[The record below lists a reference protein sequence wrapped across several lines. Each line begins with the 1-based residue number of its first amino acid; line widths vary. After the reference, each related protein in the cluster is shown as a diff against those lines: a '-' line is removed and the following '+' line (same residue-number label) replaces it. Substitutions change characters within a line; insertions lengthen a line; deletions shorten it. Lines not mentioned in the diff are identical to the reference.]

1 MRASP
6 SSSHHGTLAASAVW
20 EGYLGSLKSAMENGA
35 ISGRYLTGIKAR
47 ILLMVALAKTKDRKE
62 LADIFARA

>member
-1 MRASP
+1 
-6 SSSHHGTLAASAVW
+6 
-20 EGYLGSLKSAMENGA
+20 MEKGA

-62 LADIFARA
+62 LAEIFARA